1 MTGNLKRQHV
11 FTVLYSYALSSDL
24 IKKQKTIDHKV
35 FKCLF
40 ASVAKFSKSNF
51 HIEILMNMIKH
62 SVTALQIQ
70 MLVSMYLA
78 ISSYTAKTYSQ
89 IAPSSNK

>member
-1 MTGNLKRQHV
+1 M
-11 FTVLYSYALSSDL
+11 LYPYALSSDL
-24 IKKQKTIDHKV
+24 IKKQKTIDQKV

-51 HIEILMNMIKH
+51 HIEILMTTVEH
-62 SVTALQIQ
+62 TVTALQIQ
-70 MLVSMYLA
+70 MLVSMFLLA
-78 ISSYTAKTYSQ
+78 ISSYTGKTYSQ

>member
-1 MTGNLKRQHV
+1 M
-11 FTVLYSYALSSDL
+11 LYPYALSSDL

-51 HIEILMNMIKH
+51 HIEILMTTIEH
-62 SVTALQIQ
+62 TVTALQIQ
-70 MLVSMYLA
+70 MLVSMFLLA
-78 ISSYTAKTYSQ
+78 ISSYTGKTYSQ